1 MMVFSTL
8 SGLMNVIQYA
18 LMPPSTGGII
28 ALSTKAP
35 ILTIVALMP
44 CARAAIS
51 LSRTAFTWKPN
62 RDRSSSR

>member
-1 MMVFSTL
+1 
-8 SGLMNVIQYA
+8 
-18 LMPPSTGGII
+18 MPPSTAGII

-35 ILTIVALMP
+35 ILTSVVLMP

>member
-1 MMVFSTL
+1 
-8 SGLMNVIQYA
+8 
-18 LMPPSTGGII
+18 MPPSTAGIT
-28 ALSTKAP
+28 ALSTKAS
-35 ILTIVALMP
+35 ILTSVVLMP